1 MQQSAVKT
9 IRWGIIGLGRIAH
22 SFASDL
28 QKVPYSS
35 LHGVA
40 SRSLAKAE
48 QFATSYGV
56 SHYYDS
62 YESLLQNDEIDAI
75 YIATPHVFHKEHT
88 LLSLDFGKAVLC
100 EKPFAMNADEVA
112 LMIQK
117 AREKNVLLMEALW
130 TAFLPHYQYV
140 LKCINDNSLGELK
153 HLNANFCFAPEL
165 NFEDRVLDK
174 NLGGGALLDIGIYPI
189 FAALSSLGIPKDIKA
204 KATFFDN
211 GADSSCTIRFDYSNA
226 IADLHCSLMETIPSE
241 ATFTFE
247 KGELFLHSEFYQTS
261 QITKR
266 RNGVSE
272 HLDFGYQSLG
282 YTYEIEHFNA
292 LLRSG
297 KTESPIMSFAFS
309 KQLIGLMDE
318 VRRQIGLKYSK

>member
-1 MQQSAVKT
+1 MQQSAVNT

-28 QKVPYSS
+28 QKVPNAS

-40 SRSLAKAE
+40 SRSLDKAE
-48 QFATSYGV
+48 QFAATYGV
-56 SHYYDS
+56 SNCYDS
-62 YESLLQNDEIDAI
+62 YESLLQNDEIDAV

-88 LLSLDFGKAVLC
+88 ILSLYYGKAVLC
-100 EKPFAMNADEVA
+100 EKPFAMNSEDVS

-117 AREKNVLLMEALW
+117 AKEKNVLLMEALW

-140 LKCINDNSLGELK
+140 LKCISDKSLGELK
-153 HLNANFCFAPEL
+153 HLKANFCFAPEL

-189 FAALSSLGIPKDIKA
+189 FTALSSLGMPNNIET

-211 GADSSCTIRFDYSNA
+211 GADSSCTMKFEYANA
-226 IADLHCSLMETIPSE
+226 TANLRCSLLETVPSE

-247 KGELFLHSEFYQTS
+247 KGELFLHSMFHQPT
-261 QITKR
+261 QITKTV
-266 RNGVSE
+266 NGVSE
-272 HLDFGYQSLG
+272 LLDFGYESIG
-282 YTYEIEHFNA
+282 YTYEIEHFSD
-292 LLRSG
+292 LLRNG
-297 KTESPIMSFAFS
+297 KTESPIMSFESS
-309 KQLIGLMDE
+309 KQLIGLLDE
-318 VRRQIGLKYSK
+318 VRRQIGLKYTE